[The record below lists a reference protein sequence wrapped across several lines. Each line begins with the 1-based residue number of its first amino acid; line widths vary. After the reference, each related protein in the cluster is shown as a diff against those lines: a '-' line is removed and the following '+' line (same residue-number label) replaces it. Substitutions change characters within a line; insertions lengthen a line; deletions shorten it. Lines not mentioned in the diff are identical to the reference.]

1 MTKIPVVLGATAVG
15 KTEVSLLLAERL
27 GGEIVSA
34 DAFQVYRGMDIG
46 TAKPGPA
53 ELSLIPHHL
62 IDILELH
69 ERYSASR
76 FRSLA
81 LSAIEDIRRRGS
93 IPMVVGGSGLYI
105 KALVD
110 GLFESPPADQGYR
123 DFLWKEEEEKGPGYL
138 HSLLSKDDPDSAD
151 RIHPNNV
158 KRVIRALEVLKLTG
172 VPISRWQKQ
181 WKGGKDE
188 DERRT
193 SLRQGYGGQASNFER
208 RTSNST
214 VASGNFERGKDER
227 STFNV
232 QRSTFKDAG
241 AGGDPELEKDEH
253 RTPNVKLRTSNDTG
267 PRQPSTVNCQPSTV
281 FPRQPSTVNRQLS
294 SPYSLIGLRREREDL
309 YNRINRRVLEMFDL
323 GLVDE
328 TRELLK
334 KGLLENRVACQAL
347 GYMEVR
353 GYLAGEY
360 DRDEAIK
367 RLSTKTRHFAKR
379 QLTWWRSDNRIEWID
394 ISENDRAEDVADRI
408 MEISRNTSGSRV
420 D

>member
-1 MTKIPVVLGATAVG
+1 MDKTLIILGATAVG
-15 KTEVSLLLAERL
+15 KTEVSLLLAERM

-53 ELSLIPHHL
+53 ELSRIPHHL
-62 IDILELH
+62 IDILEIN
-69 ERYSASR
+69 EKYSASR

-123 DFLWKEEEEKGPGYL
+123 DYLWKEEAAKGPGYL
-138 HSLLSKDDPDSAD
+138 HNLLAREDPSSSE

-181 WKGGKDE
+181 WDKK
-188 DERRT
+188 T
-193 SLRQGYGGQASNFER
+193 
-208 RTSNST
+208 
-214 VASGNFERGKDER
+214 ER

-232 QRSTFKDAG
+232 QRSTFNDAE
-241 AGGDPELEKDEH
+241 PS
-253 RTPNVKLRTSNDTG
+253 P
-267 PRQPSTVNCQPSTV
+267 PSTVNCQLAPPDLSGSTI
-281 FPRQPSTVNRQLS
+281 S
-294 SPYSLIGLRREREDL
+294 SPLPTPYLLIGLRRDRKDL

-353 GYLAGEY
+353 GYLDGEY
-360 DRDEAIK
+360 GRDEAIK

-379 QLTWWRSDNRIEWID
+379 QLTWWRRDERIRWVDLDQIAQ
-394 ISENDRAEDVADRI
+394 AEDIVEKITNIFPEGKNND
-408 MEISRNTSGSRV
+408 
-420 D
+420 

>member
-1 MTKIPVVLGATAVG
+1 VG
-15 KTEVSLLLAERL
+15 KTEVSLLLAERI

-53 ELSLIPHHL
+53 DLSRIPHHM
-62 IDILELH
+62 IDILEIS
-69 ERYSASR
+69 EQYSVSR
-76 FRSLA
+76 FRLLA
-81 LSAIEDIRRRGS
+81 LSVIEDIRRRRS

-110 GLFESPPADQGYR
+110 GLFESPPADQEYR
-123 DFLWKEEEEKGPGYL
+123 DFLWNEEAAKGPGYL
-138 HSLLSKDDPDSAD
+138 HNLLAQEDPASGD
-151 RIHPNNV
+151 RIHPNNI

-181 WKGGKDE
+181 WVNG
-188 DERRT
+188 
-193 SLRQGYGGQASNFER
+193 
-208 RTSNST
+208 
-214 VASGNFERGKDER
+214 
-227 STFNV
+227 
-232 QRSTFKDAG
+232 
-241 AGGDPELEKDEH
+241 KDEH
-253 RTPNVKLRTSNDTG
+253 RTSNIAEL
-267 PRQPSTVNCQPSTV
+267 RQPSTAN
-281 FPRQPSTVNRQLS
+281 RQPSTFF
-294 SPYSLIGLRREREDL
+294 PYLLIGLRRERKDL
-309 YNRINRRVLEMFDL
+309 YNRINLRVLEMFDL

-379 QLTWWRSDNRIEWID
+379 QLTWWRQEDRIQWID
-394 ISENDRAEDVADRI
+394 IAEDDRADKIVNRI
-408 MEISRNTSGSRV
+408 MEIV
-420 D
+420 

>member
-1 MTKIPVVLGATAVG
+1 MEGIRDNILDKVPIILGATAVG
-15 KTEVSLLLAERL
+15 KTEVSLLLAERI

-53 ELSLIPHHL
+53 DLSRIPHHM
-62 IDILELH
+62 IDILEIS
-69 ERYSASR
+69 EQYSVSR
-76 FRSLA
+76 FRLLA
-81 LSAIEDIRRRGS
+81 LSVIEDIRRRRS

-110 GLFESPPADQGYR
+110 GLFESPPADQEYR
-123 DFLWKEEEEKGPGYL
+123 DFLWNEEAAKGPGYL
-138 HSLLSKDDPDSAD
+138 HNLLAQEDPASGD
-151 RIHPNNV
+151 RIHPNNI

-181 WKGGKDE
+181 WVNGKDE
-188 DERRT
+188 HRT
-193 SLRQGYGGQASNFER
+193 SLRQGYGGQA
-208 RTSNST
+208 
-214 VASGNFERGKDER
+214 
-227 STFNV
+227 
-232 QRSTFKDAG
+232 
-241 AGGDPELEKDEH
+241 
-253 RTPNVKLRTSNDTG
+253 PNIELRTSNDTE
-267 PRQPSTVNCQPSTV
+267 PC
-281 FPRQPSTVNRQLS
+281 QPSTVNRQPS
-294 SPYSLIGLRREREDL
+294 TFFPYLLIGLRRERKDL
-309 YNRINRRVLEMFDL
+309 YNRINLRVLEMFDL

-379 QLTWWRSDNRIEWID
+379 QLTWWRQEDRIQWID
-394 ISENDRAEDVADRI
+394 IAEDDRADKIVNRI
-408 MEISRNTSGSRV
+408 MEIV
-420 D
+420 

>member
-1 MTKIPVVLGATAVG
+1 MITLNKYVTKIPVILGATAVG
-15 KTEVSLLLAERL
+15 KTEVSLLLAERI

-53 ELSLIPHHL
+53 DLSRIPHHM
-62 IDILELH
+62 IDILEIS
-69 ERYSASR
+69 EQYSVSR
-76 FRSLA
+76 FRLLA
-81 LSAIEDIRRRGS
+81 LSVIEDIRRRRS

-110 GLFESPPADQGYR
+110 GLFESPPADQEYR
-123 DFLWKEEEEKGPGYL
+123 DFLWNEEAAKGPGYL
-138 HSLLSKDDPDSAD
+138 HNLLAQEDPASGD
-151 RIHPNNV
+151 RIHPNNI

-181 WKGGKDE
+181 WSGGK

-193 SLRQGYGGQASNFER
+193 SNVERRISNVAGAEGNSELGKDEHRTSNVER
-208 RTSNST
+208 RTSNI
-214 VASGNFERGKDER
+214 
-227 STFNV
+227 
-232 QRSTFKDAG
+232 AG
-241 AGGDPELEKDEH
+241 AGGNSELGKDEH
-253 RTPNVKLRTSNDTG
+253 STFKEPQGTKLAGNMSTTAHCPLPTPYL
-267 PRQPSTVNCQPSTV
+267 
-281 FPRQPSTVNRQLS
+281 
-294 SPYSLIGLRREREDL
+294 LIGLRRERKDL
-309 YNRINRRVLEMFDL
+309 YNRINLRVLEMFDL

-379 QLTWWRSDNRIEWID
+379 QLTWWRQEDRIQWID
-394 ISENDRAEDVADRI
+394 IAEDDRADKIVNRI
-408 MEISRNTSGSRV
+408 MEIV
-420 D
+420 